1 MCAIDS
7 GKRFFK
13 LILQL
18 HVTSDVELI
27 TDLPD
32 FGTPW
37 RVFKFQPL
45 SIFRR
50 DAIEHA
56 LQLLVIQ

>member
-1 MCAIDS
+1 M
-7 GKRFFK
+7 
-13 LILQL
+13 LL
-18 HVTSDVELI
+18 DVELI